1 MCACV
6 CVHPGQRSWLLLTVT
21 HGGSTVRLDG
31 SISKLSHLVRK
42 SVSFQWN
49 TSRQFPF
56 FFEQQIMGGM
66 GRKGNGGK
74 GGARGASIFKALP
87 GISSVEVSVRKE
99 EGKRRWERVTD
110 S

>member
-56 FFEQQIMGGM
+56 FFEQQIMGGWEGKEM
-66 GRKGNGGK
+66 EGK
-74 GGARGASIFKALP
+74 GEREGLLFLKLCQAL
-87 GISSVEVSVRKE
+87 VLWKFL
-99 EGKRRWERVTD
+99 
-110 S
+110 